1 MYSTKTYPILYIFMF
16 TLDYDM
22 SRFESLVYSTKT
34 YPILVLPV
42 SLALY
47 LADLNKVR
55 SKYKSGIW
63 QKLRSA
69 AMPIM
74 NFKEFSATIQVSQ
87 SEKKTNYE
95 KINYLSLKK
104 IIIFDTNNFFYKN
117 ICNKGSFHN
126 LYNLPIIY
134 W

>member
-1 MYSTKTYPILYIFMF
+1 
-16 TLDYDM
+16 
-22 SRFESLVYSTKT
+22 
-34 YPILVLPV
+34 
-42 SLALY
+42 
-47 LADLNKVR
+47 
-55 SKYKSGIW
+55 
-63 QKLRSA
+63 
-69 AMPIM
+69 MPIM

-95 KINYLSLKK
+95 KINYLSFKK